1 MNETSILGSNI
12 NRIKAHNIRAVLMSL
27 LYNEPAY
34 RVKIADQTS
43 LSTTTIT
50 NIIDELISLGLAAED
65 GVEEANGRRRVGR
78 PRAALRLVKDARLAI
93 GIQIGVETYRIAV
106 ANLKAEVIL
115 SKNYTFSRSTP
126 PQEIFQSIS
135 NQVEAIITE
144 TGLDRQRI
152 IGIGVGAAGLVNYQ
166 TGVNILSANL
176 GWENVPIQ
184 DWLVER
190 LNLPVVVDNNVK
202 AMALGEAF
210 FGSGRNASSL
220 VFVYGRVGVGSGI
233 VMGNRLLRGADLG
246 AGEIGHMIIVADG
259 GLSCRCGQ
267 CGCLETLVSEAA
279 LVKKAQDLSLAHPNS
294 LLSHSL
300 KAGEGRPIDR
310 VFTAARE
317 GDPLANEMIEQ
328 AARYLGIA
336 LANLVNLINPEM
348 IVLGG
353 LFAQGEDLIL
363 PTTKEVLHQTAFA
376 GLGKKVKLQA
386 TSFGW
391 QAGIVGA
398 AALALTSLFYLNPE
412 EIG

>member
-12 NRIKAHNIRAVLMSL
+12 NRIKAHNMRAVLMSL

-34 RVKIADQTS
+34 RVQIAEQTS

-50 NIIDELISLGLAAED
+50 NIIDELISLGIVAED

-78 PRAALRLVKDARLAI
+78 PRSALRLVKDAHMAI

-106 ANLKAEVIL
+106 ANLKAEIIY
-115 SKNYTFSRSTP
+115 SKSYTFSRSTP
-126 PQEIFQSIS
+126 PQEIFQNIS
-135 NQVEAIITE
+135 NQTEAIITE
-144 TGLDRQRI
+144 TGMDRQRI
-152 IGIGVGAAGLVNYQ
+152 IGVGVGAAGLVNYQ

-176 GWENVPIQ
+176 GWENIPIQ
-184 DWLVER
+184 DWLVQQ

-279 LVKKAQDLSLAHPNS
+279 LVKQAQEISLAHPGS
-294 LLSHSL
+294 LLSNAL
-300 KAGEGRPIDR
+300 KTGEGRPIDR
-310 VFTAARE
+310 VFKAARE
-317 GDPLANEMIEQ
+317 GDPLAKAMIEQ

-336 LANLVNLINPEM
+336 LANLVNLLNPEM

-363 PTTKEVLHQTAFA
+363 PIAKEILHQTAFA

-398 AALALTSLFYLNPE
+398 AALALTGLFYLNPE